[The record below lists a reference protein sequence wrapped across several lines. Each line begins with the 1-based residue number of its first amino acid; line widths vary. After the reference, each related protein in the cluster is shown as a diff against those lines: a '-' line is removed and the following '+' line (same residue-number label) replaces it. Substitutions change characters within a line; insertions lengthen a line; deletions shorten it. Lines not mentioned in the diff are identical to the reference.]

1 MGQVIVSGLQI
12 GSSYALMALAIVL
25 ILKATDVPNFAMAEM
40 GLIPAFLI
48 WLGISHFH
56 WSFLTSVTMGVAVG
70 AVIGITV
77 ERLFIRPILG
87 QSHFSMIF
95 VTIGLL
101 FTLNGLT
108 GLFFGSQVHSVDS
121 PFSGTLV
128 IGTTV
133 VSIQS
138 IMAISVGLA
147 IMLVLLVFFHTRLGV
162 QMRAVAE
169 DRTAPRLLGVR
180 LPRIFRL
187 AWGMAGAIA
196 TIAVLLAA
204 QGSILNDQTG
214 QVLIVTG
221 FVAAAL
227 GGFQSITGAFVGG
240 LGLGVAEELAGN
252 YISTSSAS
260 VVSLLVVVLVLMVR
274 PQGVFGE
281 TGAREV

>member
-121 PFSGTLV
+121 PFSGTLM